1 MVTRETPSTGGEKA
15 RSPPTSERSPA
26 STSSR
31 SRPCLRK
38 RSAARPSAVP
48 LRIDQAAIS
57 ATRGNP
63 AISGHS
69 MMTTPAIRLTAPS
82 IAMGIEGVPRSSAGV
97 AATRFKMPS
106 TSAYAAKTNTRAT
119 NTRGGQKSADK
130 PKVMPAMPR
139 TANAHQFFARSAAI
153 VEDLIGSDSSL
164 QDSGSRGV
172 PICRVS
178 TARRSTCNSRA
189 RTGGTGRSWSLL
201 SGGGARSVR
210 SAGGAAGEPR
220 EHLEQRGHVAL
231 AVAQL
236 SRQRDL
242 DRELSGD
249 AAALRE
255 QDSLAE
261 GEHLLGDADVDGD
274 LHEQRLLVRADPGHP
289 GAELA
294 KERLHTREDV
304 RVAPGQDLQAA
315 LVRGVDA
322 AGDGGAEHGGPQ
334 LPRGFGE
341 RERGGGTDGAHVDP
355 DLAGCEPGE
364 DAVRSG
370 GDRRQRGIVLN
381 HAEGHFG
388 GAGDVA
394 RRLAPGE
401 SALDQGSRLGRRPIR
416 SVHLVAGG
424 KKAAGHPAPHRAEP
438 DETNPGHP
446 ILRFVG

>member
-236 SRQRDL
+236 SRQRADLVGHRGARKRHAEGFRGVQREPEILLHEPQAEPWFPRQLEDERGAGLQHRRSDRARRHDL

-261 GEHLLGDADVDGD
+261 GEHLLSDADVDGD

-294 KERLHTREDV
+294 KERLHTREDL

-322 AGDGGAEHGGPQ
+322 AGDGGAERSEEHTSELQ
-334 LPRGFGE
+334 S
-341 RERGGGTDGAHVDP
+341 HVN
-355 DLAGCEPGE
+355 LVC
-364 DAVRSG
+364 
-370 GDRRQRGIVLN
+370 
-381 HAEGHFG
+381 
-388 GAGDVA
+388 
-394 RRLAPGE
+394 RLLLE
-401 SALDQGSRLGRRPIR
+401 
-416 SVHLVAGG
+416 
-424 KKAAGHPAPHRAEP
+424 KKK
-438 DETNPGHP
+438 
-446 ILRFVG
+446 